1 MELTWLV
8 ILQQIFEVA
17 IIPLIGVL
25 TGILIKYINSKS
37 TAAIA
42 TTEDAKA
49 KKYIAMLDNTIT
61 SCVLA
66 TTQTYVDGLKKAG
79 KFDKE
84 AQKQAFEMTYNAV
97 LEVLT
102 EEARDYLIAFYG
114 DLGAYMTNK
123 IRNTCSPQV
132 CCQCHTA
139 YLHKLRYD
147 HLCLQRLR

>member
-37 TAAIA
+37 TEII
-42 TTEDAKA
+42 TQTEDAQA
-49 KKYIAMLDNTIT
+49 KKYIAMLDTTIT

-66 TTQTYVDGLKKAG
+66 TTQTYVDSLKKAG
-79 KFDKE
+79 KFDIE
-84 AQKQAFEMTYNAV
+84 AQKTAFEMTYNAV

-102 EEARDYLIAFYG
+102 EDAKNYLTAFYG

-123 IRNTCSPQV
+123 IEAEVKNTKS
-132 CCQCHTA
+132 
-139 YLHKLRYD
+139 
-147 HLCLQRLR
+147 

>member
-37 TAAIA
+37 TEII
-42 TTEDAKA
+42 TQTEDVQA

-66 TTQTYVDGLKKAG
+66 TTQTYVDSLKKAG
-79 KFDKE
+79 KFDAE
-84 AQKQAFEMTYNAV
+84 AQKKAFEMTYNAV

-102 EEARDYLIAFYG
+102 EDAKTYLTAFYG
-114 DLGAYMTNK
+114 DLSAYMTNK
-123 IRNTCSPQV
+123 IEAEVKNTKF
-132 CCQCHTA
+132 
-139 YLHKLRYD
+139 LN
-147 HLCLQRLR
+147 